1 MTHAQYNTRQ
11 PPGSPL
17 QWHVETHIQEKH
29 LLHDDKHI
37 MMAELLGC
45 VSLKQQAADMQ
56 THCAPRYCFVLLN
69 TVAQACSVKV
79 STGKTTQCL
88 CGH

>member
-11 PPGSPL
+11 PHGSPL
-17 QWHVETHIQEKH
+17 QWHVKTHIQEEH
-29 LLHDDKHI
+29 LLHDDKHLI
-37 MMAELLGC
+37 MAESFRVRLT
-45 VSLKQQAADMQ
+45 QAPAADMQ